1 MGNDKKLTGWDRL
14 ESDKQEHSKVKN
26 NAFPTY
32 IRKSKPQQ
40 KNWKL
45 MMQDRYTRFKHV
57 IFASF
62 SAIIIG
68 VLLGVTLLT
77 LLPNLNG
84 EEVTIAEQQEVSSER
99 NEKKETST
107 VENSSAEIEEMKGI
121 VLQAGVFQKKES
133 AEELIFTIEQ
143 LGFPAFLWEQ
153 EGQYLLFC
161 GVTETKERANQ
172 LAAELE
178 ESGIEIYVKD
188 WSTREFSMNLTEEEN
203 HWINDVQQLWRES
216 LQKHEQKEALHL
228 ATWKRLSESRL
239 LDESPL
245 SSIQNFISQ
254 EIPQESSEMSF
265 DQEQMLLLKTWKKI
279 AEIITE

>member
-14 ESDKQEHSKVKN
+14 ESDKQERSKVKN

-203 HWINDVQQLWRES
+203 HWINDIQQLWRES

>member
-14 ESDKQEHSKVKN
+14 ESDKQERSKVKN

-40 KNWKL
+40 KNWKS

-203 HWINDVQQLWRES
+203 HWINDIQQLWRES
-216 LQKHEQKEALHL
+216 LQKHEQKETLHL